1 MDAWEM
7 PDVISERKERG
18 EGYYEFFRARSLSL
32 GMYGLSAGEDDPQ
45 HPHTEDEVYYVVR
58 GHAQMRIGGRDRA
71 VSPGSVLFVGA
82 GVEHRFHSIEEDLE
96 VLVVFAPPRS
106 LKV

>member
-7 PDVISERKERG
+7 LNVISERKDRG

-32 GMYGLSAGEDDPQ
+32 GIYGLSVGEDDPQ
-45 HPHTEDEVYYVVR
+45 APHTEDEVYYVVR
-58 GHAQMRIGGRDRA
+58 GRAQVRIGDRGRA
-71 VSPGSVLFVGA
+71 VSPGSVLFVSA

-96 VLVVFAPPRS
+96 ILVVFAPPRG
-106 LKV
+106 L

>member
-7 PDVISERKERG
+7 LDLVAERRDRG
-18 EGYYEFFRARSLSL
+18 EGFYEFFRARSLSL
-32 GMYGLSAGEDDPQ
+32 GMYGLTAGEEDPQ
-45 HPHTEDEVYYVVR
+45 RPHTEDEVYYVVR
-58 GHAQMRIGGRDRA
+58 GRGQVRIEGRDRA

-96 VLVVFAPPRS
+96 VLVVFAPPRG
-106 LKV
+106 L